1 MTTVQ
6 ELRDALRVA
15 ARALE
20 QVSDW
25 DITDVRAHPP
35 KEWGLKAYG
44 DGASHGWCSI
54 TQLAKKLAG
63 LSVEDVPDDEDE
75 MLDSDY
81 ASWAECPY

>member
-1 MTTVQ
+1 MATVQ

-20 QVSDW
+20 QVSNW
-25 DITDVRAHPP
+25 DVTDVQAYPP
-35 KEWGLKAYG
+35 KSWGLKAYS
-44 DGASHGWCSI
+44 DGALHGWCSI
-54 TQLAKKLAG
+54 TQLAKKLVG
-63 LSVEDVPDDEDE
+63 LSVEDISGDEDE